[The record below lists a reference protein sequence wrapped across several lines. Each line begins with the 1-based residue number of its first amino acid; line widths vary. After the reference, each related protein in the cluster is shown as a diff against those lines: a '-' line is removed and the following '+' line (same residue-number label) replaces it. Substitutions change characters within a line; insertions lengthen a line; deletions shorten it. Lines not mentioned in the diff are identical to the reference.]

1 MVLPHMG
8 PIAFRFRCGSSS
20 LDDEVGS
27 RGSTPI
33 SRPGKGWLPSINM
46 RGGAPFQGVKERGD
60 EATLSRC
67 SLSPLVEVLGLE
79 EFGFEL

>member
-1 MVLPHMG
+1 
-8 PIAFRFRCGSSS
+8 

-27 RGSTPI
+27 RGSMPI
-33 SRPGKGWLPSINM
+33 SWPNKGWLPSINM
-46 RGGAPFQGVKERGD
+46 RGGAPFQGVKEKID

-79 EFGFEL
+79 EFRFEL